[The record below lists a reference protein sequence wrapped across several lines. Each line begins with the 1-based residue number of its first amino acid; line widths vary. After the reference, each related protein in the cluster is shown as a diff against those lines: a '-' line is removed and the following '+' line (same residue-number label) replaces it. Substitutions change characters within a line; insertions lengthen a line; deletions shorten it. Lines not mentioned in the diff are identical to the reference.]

1 MTKKRAIKRQVF
13 TFNRNYILWTV
24 ILILI
29 ILQGLSAWHILKLR
43 EYAGSTSDLSMS
55 FALKNAEEDRY
66 KYPIID
72 VAENRV
78 YIPEVRIY
86 LPLNETSRNMRY
98 DFREHGA
105 GFWSKALYFSTSSIV
120 GRQSEAE
127 YETCDKMVTLA
138 SSEDVKINK
147 EQLVGSINITKDGL
161 SDIYVH
167 PDDIC
172 WDQKWYTDMKQG
184 LADVIKEAKN
194 Y

>member
-1 MTKKRAIKRQVF
+1 MMKKRAIKRQIF
-13 TFNRNYILWTV
+13 TLNKNYILWTV

-29 ILQGLSAWHILKLR
+29 ILQGVSAWHIVKLR
-43 EYAGSTSDLSMS
+43 EYAGSTADLSMR
-55 FALKNAEEDRY
+55 FALTNTEEDRY

-78 YIPEVRIY
+78 YIPEARIY

-98 DFREHGA
+98 DYREHGG

-120 GRQSEAE
+120 GRQSEAK
-127 YETCDKMVTLA
+127 YETCDKMVALVP
-138 SSEDVKINK
+138 SEDVKINK
-147 EQLVGSINITKDGL
+147 EKPVGSIEVTKDGL

-167 PDDIC
+167 PVDTC

-184 LADVIKEAKN
+184 LADVVKEAKN